1 MQIFI
6 QEKKKKKKKK
16 KKNKNKNKNKK
27 KTKLAHSHQHSIQI
41 DNNDLPCAGLIR
53 HVRKYKEKNGGEKR
67 VVNKKKEVIKS
78 VFKATLSQNLVAP
91 LEDRR
96 WIQTLARSL

>member
-1 MQIFI
+1 MLATQ
-6 QEKKKKKKKK
+6 KKKKKN
-16 KKNKNKNKNKK
+16 KNKNKNKNKK